1 MRAKWEGAQKERQ
14 DVSERTDVVS
24 LKNNCRKQ
32 DIPEYRKRFLK
43 WESPTLFFLLYLLSI
58 CISYSFLL
66 FPLLS
71 DLIIL
76 YSMVFTPSPNVSQIH
91 DLHTQLYVLFLND
104 GWSSLKENWLS
115 LFQQLSIVNS
125 SGVVLH
131 VYIPSSLW
139 NLFWLGFA
147 RILHM
152 RSHPLWVMHSASW
165 CVWKILFLC
174 HHLPPLE
181 WTLSHYFLLH
191 NDPRASGGESVT

>member
-14 DVSERTDVVS
+14 DVSERMDVVS

-43 WESPTLFFLLYLLSI
+43 WESPALLFLLYLLST

-76 YSMVFTPSPNVSQIH
+76 YSMVFTPSPNDSQIH
-91 DLHTQLYVLFLND
+91 DLHTQLCVLFLND
-104 GWSSLKENWLS
+104 EWSSLKENWLS
-115 LFQQLSIVNS
+115 FSSNYLLSIALEWFFVS
-125 SGVVLH
+125 TSPLHSGI
-131 VYIPSSLW
+131 Y
-139 NLFWLGFA
+139 FDLGVHGSCTCGHTHCGLC
-147 RILHM
+147 IQ
-152 RSHPLWVMHSASW
+152 
-165 CVWKILFLC
+165 FLDVS
-174 HHLPPLE
+174 PPPE

-191 NDPRASGGESVT
+191 NDPRASGGGGVT